1 MSYGGGYGAD
11 RFGDPSSYGSRA
23 GFSGGPS
30 GGYGG
35 YGDGGGGGGY
45 GSFSGGGGAP
55 SPQAAQQDKLSG
67 EIVLISCRTNCV

>member
-35 YGDGGGGGGY
+35 YG
-45 GSFSGGGGAP
+45 GGGGAMP
-55 SPQAAQQDKLSG
+55 LAGSVPNWTWHIMSAPYRNICTL
-67 EIVLISCRTNCV
+67 RTYP